1 MSTDSNLPISTAN
14 VTQAVKIRMGE
25 TGMSAVPARTIMDNF
40 DEIVAKCGDQPALF
54 QKGIPPA
61 VRATTSMI
69 LFVVYY
75 NVVVRF
81 CKTVQL
87 THTHT
92 HTAGFTLVGIHGNRS
107 IFHVDMEGIQE

>member
-25 TGMSAVPARTIMDNF
+25 KGMSAIPARTIMNSF

-61 VRATTSMI
+61 VRATSMI

-75 NVVVRF
+75 NDVVRF
-81 CKTVQL
+81 CKTVLL
-87 THTHT
+87 THAHS
-92 HTAGFTLVGIHGNRS
+92 HTAGHTLVGIHGNRS
-107 IFHVDMEGIQE
+107 IFHLDMEGIQE